1 MEENKKFTLEQ
12 AIEEIQKYLLNR
24 LHRER
29 EIYLTIQKPPKPS
42 VLAWFDTRDEQL
54 YITDNLGQW
63 SVELLYVLPLHEEV
77 HKVCFGIIE
86 DYANGYHN
94 VSFRKLFETMSG
106 MKTYH
111 DEQVGWQFI
120 EKVGDKYIEW
130 LMQKRHILNEIFDII
145 EKTDLPPQEEQN
157 GDGEKGEDGENG
169 ENSDGANSDGENGD
183 GANGEN
189 KARSK
194 MNKALEQNQDSDK
207 SQSEKGEKGEEGEE
221 GNKSQSETKGAK
233 SEYQGQREN
242 VEVKGGK
249 KKFKL

>member
-1 MEENKKFTLEQ
+1 MEKNKKFTLEQ

-42 VLAWFDTRDEQL
+42 VLAWFNTRDGQL
-54 YITDNLGQW
+54 YITDNLAQW

-77 HKVCFGIIE
+77 HKVCFGIIK
-86 DYANGYHN
+86 DYENGYHN

-106 MKTYH
+106 MTTYH
-111 DEQVGWQFI
+111 DEKVGWQFI

-130 LMQKRHILNEIFDII
+130 LKEKRHILNEIFDVIAL
-145 EKTDLPPQEEQN
+145 TDLPPQEKEEGEEGEEGEGENSEN
-157 GDGEKGEDGENG
+157 GANG
-169 ENSDGANSDGENGD
+169 ENSDNGANS
-183 GANGEN
+183 EN

-194 MNKALEQNQDSDK
+194 MNKALEQNQDNDK
-207 SQSEKGEKGEEGEE
+207 SQGEESDNGEKGEEGE
-221 GNKSQSETKGAK
+221 KSQSETKGGK
-233 SEYQGQREN
+233 GEYQGQREN

>member
-1 MEENKKFTLEQ
+1 MEKNKKFTLEQ
-12 AIEEIQKYLLNR
+12 SIKEIQNYLLNR

-42 VLAWFDTRDEQL
+42 VLAWFDTRDNQL
-54 YITDNLGQW
+54 YITDNLAQW
-63 SVELLYVLPLHEEV
+63 SVELLYVLPLHEEI

-106 MKTYH
+106 MTTYH

-130 LMQKRHILNEIFDII
+130 LKEKRHILNEIFDII
-145 EKTDLPPQEEQN
+145 DKTELPPQEEQEGENGEEGEN
-157 GDGEKGEDGENG
+157 GDGEE
-169 ENSDGANSDGENGD
+169 GENGD
-183 GANGEN
+183 GANSDGANSEN

-194 MNKALEQNQDSDK
+194 MNKALEQNQDSDN
-207 SQSEKGEKGEEGEE
+207 SQSEKGEEGEE

>member
-1 MEENKKFTLEQ
+1 MEKNKKFTLEQ
-12 AIEEIQKYLLNR
+12 AIKEIQSYLLNR

-29 EIYLTIQKPPKPS
+29 EIYLTIKKPPKPS

-54 YITDNLGQW
+54 YITDNLAQW

-77 HKVCFGIIE
+77 HKVCFGIIK
-86 DYANGYHN
+86 DYENGYHN

-106 MKTYH
+106 MTTYH

-130 LMQKRHILNEIFDII
+130 LKEKRHILNEIFDII
-145 EKTDLPPQEEQN
+145 DKTELPPQEEQ
-157 GDGEKGEDGENG
+157 EGENG
-169 ENSDGANSDGENGD
+169 ENGENADGENGDGENGD
-183 GANGEN
+183 GANAEN

-194 MNKALEQNQDSDK
+194 MNKALEQNQDSDN
-207 SQSEKGEKGEEGEE
+207 SQSEKGKNADNGE
-221 GNKSQSETKGAK
+221 KSQSETTTAHDSYKGQ
-233 SEYQGQREN
+233 SEN

>member
-1 MEENKKFTLEQ
+1 MEKNKKFTIEQ
-12 AIEEIQKYLLNR
+12 AIDEIQKYLLNR

-42 VLAWFDTRDEQL
+42 VLAWFDTRDNQL
-54 YITDNLGQW
+54 YITDNLAQW
-63 SVELLYVLPLHEEV
+63 SVELLYVLPLHEEI

-106 MKTYH
+106 MTTYH

-130 LMQKRHILNEIFDII
+130 LKEKRHILNEIFDII
-145 EKTDLPPQEEQN
+145 DKTDLPPQEKEEGEEGEEGEN
-157 GDGEKGEDGENG
+157 GDGEN
-169 ENSDGANSDGENGD
+169 GANSDGENS
-183 GANGEN
+183 EN

-194 MNKALEQNQDSDK
+194 MNKALKQNQDSDN
-207 SQSEKGEKGEEGEE
+207 SQSEKGEEGDNRKAKRKEQKANIKG
-221 GNKSQSETKGAK
+221 NAK
-233 SEYQGQREN
+233 MSRSKAEKRNSSYNLTRR
-242 VEVKGGK
+242 
-249 KKFKL
+249 KKFF